1 MDDLYYEQAMNES
14 EAVCTQI
21 RLLSENVGREAYAM
35 ICTCLA
41 GQIMAGNFK
50 HQDVAYASSEYLDD
64 AAFALRD
71 KKL

>member
-1 MDDLYYEQAMNES
+1 MDYLYYEQAMDES
-14 EAVCTQI
+14 KEVCTQI

-41 GQIMAGNFK
+41 GKIMASNFN
-50 HQDVAYASSEYLDD
+50 HQDVAYASSEYIDD